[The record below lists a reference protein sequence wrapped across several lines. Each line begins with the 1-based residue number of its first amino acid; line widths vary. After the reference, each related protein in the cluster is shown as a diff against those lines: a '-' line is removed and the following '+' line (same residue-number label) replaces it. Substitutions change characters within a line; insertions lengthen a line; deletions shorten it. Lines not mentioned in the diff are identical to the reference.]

1 MKEYYTK
8 PISMENELG
17 SFVLDR
23 EFSWFEGIVNWNGTE
38 ANVYLETDEEDG
50 DTAEQA
56 MKVLKKVV
64 DNIVDND
71 TKYREFAA
79 QELTELANEWMDE
92 SDEID
97 AEEITKEI
105 FAKRMEI
112 SEITVSPDGSLS
124 LFYNDDD
131 MFLGHAIEIEIE
143 PNGEIISAN
152 IAG

>member
-1 MKEYYTK
+1 MEY
-8 PISMENELG
+8 
-17 SFVLDR
+17 
-23 EFSWFEGIVNWNGTE
+23 
-38 ANVYLETDEEDG
+38 
-50 DTAEQA
+50 
-56 MKVLKKVV
+56 
-64 DNIVDND
+64 D

-79 QELTELANEWMDE
+79 QELTELANEWMDA

-105 FAKRMEI
+105 FMKRMEM
-112 SEITVSPDGSLS
+112 SEITVCSDGSLS

-131 MFLGHAIEIEIE
+131 MFWGHTIEIEVK